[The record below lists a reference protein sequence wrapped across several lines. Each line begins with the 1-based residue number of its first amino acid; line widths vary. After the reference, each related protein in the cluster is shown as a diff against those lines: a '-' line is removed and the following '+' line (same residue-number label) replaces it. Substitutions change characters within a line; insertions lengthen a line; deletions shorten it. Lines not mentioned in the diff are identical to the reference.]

1 MELAPPLRRAT
12 SHDAGLVA
20 ELVNMA
26 GDGLP
31 LYFWGKLTRNGQSAW
46 EVGRERVGRAIEGF
60 AEREIIIHEAE
71 GSLAACLMGR
81 PMGSAPAPPGDEAV
95 GILAP
100 LLELQNMVPGAWY
113 VDVLATLPPFRGK
126 GFGTALL
133 NVAERLASERQIH
146 RMSLIISDVNMV
158 ARRLYERHGYAEY
171 ARRPIVK
178 EDWEHAGR
186 FWVLLTK
193 DL

>member
-1 MELAPPLRRAT
+1 MELAAPLRRAT
-12 SHDAGLVA
+12 SHDASQVA

-31 LYFWGKLTRNGQSAW
+31 LYFWGKLARPGQNGW

-60 AEREIIIHEAE
+60 AEREIIVHESE
-71 GSLAACLMGR
+71 GTPAACLMGR
-81 PMGSAPAPPGDEAV
+81 PLGSAPTPPGDDAV

-100 LLELQNMVPGAWY
+100 LLELQIMVPGAWY
-113 VDVLATLPPFRGK
+113 VDVLATFPRYRGK
-126 GFGTALL
+126 GFGAALL
-133 NVAERLASERQIH
+133 NVAERLAGERQIH

-158 ARRLYERHGYAEY
+158 ARRLYERHGYAEF

-186 FWVLLTK
+186 FWVLMTK
-193 DL
+193 NL